1 MATWNW
7 LDWTLVAVV
16 VLSTAFAVRKG
27 FIRELIS
34 LAAVVVGVLLAS
46 LEYSRAAGWFEDLT
60 KSREVALAAGFLL
73 IFLAVLVA
81 GALIASLTRLLI
93 KTAGVEWFDRFLGGL
108 FGIIRGILVD
118 CVLVMAL
125 MAFSIK
131 TESVEHSRLA
141 PYVSAGSRVIALA
154 MPREIENGFHSGF
167 EKFKQAVLQASRR
180 AAKNG
185 DAPL

>member
-7 LDWTLVAVV
+7 LDWTLVVIV
-16 VLSTAFAVRKG
+16 VLSVAFALRKG
-27 FIRELIS
+27 FMRELIS
-34 LAAVVVGVLLAS
+34 LATVVTGVVLAS
-46 LEYSRAAGWFEDLT
+46 LEYPRAAGWLQDLT
-60 KSREVALAAGFLL
+60 SSREVAFAVGFLL

-81 GALIASLTRLLI
+81 GALISSLARLLI
-93 KTAGVEWFDRFLGGL
+93 KTAGVEWFDRFLGAL
-108 FGIIRGILVD
+108 FGIIRGVLVD
-118 CVLVMAL
+118 CVLVMVL

-131 TESVEHSRLA
+131 SESVERSRLA

-167 EKFKQAVLQASRR
+167 EKFRQAVLQASRR

-185 DAPL
+185 AAPL